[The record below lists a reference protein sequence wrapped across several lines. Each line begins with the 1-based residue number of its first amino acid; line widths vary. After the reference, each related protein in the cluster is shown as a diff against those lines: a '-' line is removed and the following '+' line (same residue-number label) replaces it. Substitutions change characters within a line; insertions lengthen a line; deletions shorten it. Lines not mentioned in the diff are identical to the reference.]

1 MTSHIV
7 EIKEKL
13 RGKVFL
19 FHTKPGVFSKGG
31 VDQGSR
37 LLIETMTI
45 KPDDTIL
52 DLGCGYGPLGI
63 VAADLAVQGKAML
76 IDSNLRAV
84 RLAEENIK
92 INSIGN
98 ARALLSDGL
107 EAVANQQFMVI
118 LSNPP
123 ASSGLEIF
131 EEFCQGAFDCLK
143 PQGKLYFVTQAR
155 LKEAVKR
162 VFEKVFGN
170 YEIAGRN
177 AKYLVSLA
185 VKK

>member
-1 MTSHIV
+1 MSDDVV
-7 EIKEKL
+7 EIKATL
-13 RGKVFL
+13 RGKDFL
-19 FHTKPGVFSKGG
+19 FHSRPGVFAKND
-31 VDQGSR
+31 VDQGSK
-37 LLIETMTI
+37 LLIETMEI
-45 KPDDTIL
+45 RPSDTIL
-52 DLGCGYGPLGI
+52 DLGCGYGPIGL
-63 VAADLAVQGKAML
+63 VAATLATQGRAVL
-76 IDSNLRAV
+76 IDANLRAV

-92 INSIGN
+92 INSVGN

-107 EAVANQQFMVI
+107 EAVAHQQFTVV

-123 ASSGLEIF
+123 ASAGLEIF
-131 EEFCQGAFDCLK
+131 VEFCQGAFTCLK

-170 YEIAGRN
+170 FEIAARN
-177 AKYLVSLA
+177 NKYLVSLA

>member
-1 MTSHIV
+1 MSGNLI

-13 RGKVFL
+13 RGKTFL
-19 FHTKPGVFSKGG
+19 FHTKAGVFSKATI
-31 VDQGSR
+31 DQGSR
-37 LLIETMTI
+37 LLIETMAV
-45 KPDDTIL
+45 KPGDTIL
-52 DLGCGYGPLGI
+52 DLGCGYGPIGV
-63 VAADLAVQGKAML
+63 VAADLAAQGRAVL
-76 IDSNLRAV
+76 VDANLRAI
-84 RLAEENIK
+84 RLATENIN
-92 INSIGN
+92 INSVGN

-107 EAVANQQFMVI
+107 EAVANQRFTVI

-131 EEFCQGAFDCLK
+131 AEFCQDSFACLK
-143 PQGKLYFVTQAR
+143 PQGKLYFVTQGR

-170 YEIAGRN
+170 YEVAGRN